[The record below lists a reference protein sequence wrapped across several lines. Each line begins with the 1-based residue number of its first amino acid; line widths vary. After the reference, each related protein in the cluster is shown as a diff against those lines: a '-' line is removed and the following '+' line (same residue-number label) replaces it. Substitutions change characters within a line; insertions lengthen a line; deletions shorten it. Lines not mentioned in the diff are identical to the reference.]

1 MAKQNLPA
9 AVQVP
14 VTAPE
19 PRPSNVIFFSRFGF
33 FFLALC
39 LFAAGFLAGVLVHQ
53 AMSDHSG
60 SQAQSFQSAPAPAQQ
75 AAPQQSPAPDRATAA
90 RIAELEKAVIRNPS
104 DRNAFVELGNLY
116 FDADQAKLSIMA
128 YENALRL
135 KADDPSVM
143 TDLGVMYRRDGQY
156 QKALDCF
163 KKTLEIE
170 PGHPVALFNTGI
182 VFYYDLHDAAGARKA
197 WEELLKTHPDAKA
210 PDGTPVTELLKQLK

>member
-1 MAKQNLPA
+1 MAKQKRPA

-14 VTAPE
+14 VTTPE
-19 PRPSNVIFFSRFGF
+19 PRPSNFICFACWVF
-33 FFLALC
+33 FFLALP
-39 LFAAGFLAGVLVHQ
+39 LSGAAFPPGVPGHRVGTGPAVPETQ
-53 AMSDHSG
+53 FS
-60 SQAQSFQSAPAPAQQ
+60 QSAPAPAQQ

>member
-1 MAKQNLPA
+1 MAKQKRPA

-14 VTAPE
+14 VTTPE
-19 PRPSNVIFFSRFGF
+19 PRPSNVIFFS
-33 FFLALC
+33 
-39 LFAAGFLAGVLVHQ
+39 GFLAGVLVHQ
-53 AMSDHSG
+53 AVNGPAVPETQFS
-60 SQAQSFQSAPAPAQQ
+60 QSAPAPAQQ